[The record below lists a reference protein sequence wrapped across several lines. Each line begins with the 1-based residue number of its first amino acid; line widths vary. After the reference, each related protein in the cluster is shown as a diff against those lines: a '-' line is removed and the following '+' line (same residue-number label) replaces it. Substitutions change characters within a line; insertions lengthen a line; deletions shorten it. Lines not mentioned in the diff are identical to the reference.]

1 MIFKCTLKKI
11 KSYVEIFC
19 ITLIELVICQ
29 TGEVAN
35 YKYKNSETI
44 LHYYQFI

>member
-29 TGEVAN
+29 TGEE
-35 YKYKNSETI
+35 YKYKNIEAI
-44 LHYYQFI
+44 FQNYQFI

>member
-1 MIFKCTLKKI
+1 MIFKCILKKI

-29 TGEVAN
+29 TGE
-35 YKYKNSETI
+35 E
-44 LHYYQFI
+44 L